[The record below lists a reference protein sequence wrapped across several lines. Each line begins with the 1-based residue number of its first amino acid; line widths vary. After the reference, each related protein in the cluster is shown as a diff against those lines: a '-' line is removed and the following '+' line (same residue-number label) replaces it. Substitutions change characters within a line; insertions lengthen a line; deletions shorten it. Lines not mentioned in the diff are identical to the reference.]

1 MAKSSLIP
9 DEGSY
14 IAFLDDVKT
23 RIRSAQV
30 KAALAVNRELLF
42 LYWAIGREIL
52 ERQQVE
58 GWGSK
63 VLDRL
68 SKDLKREFPEMKG
81 FSRSNLK
88 YMRAFAEAWPDGIGQ
103 APLGQITWY
112 HNIALL
118 EKLKDPNERLW
129 YARETI
135 ENGWSRNV
143 LVAQIKNRLYQRE
156 GTAVNNFAKTLPAPQ
171 SDLAKQIVKDPYNFD
186 FLTLSK
192 TVEEQE
198 LKRALVKHMRDF
210 LLELGVG
217 FAFIGHNYPLTVGD
231 QDFSIDLLFYHL
243 ELRCFVVIELEMGD
257 FKPEYSGM
265 MNFYIAAIDDQKR
278 KEHDQPTIGIILC
291 QTRHKA
297 IAEYS
302 LSNLRNPIAVAEHH
316 WPDAPDDALPSTEQL
331 QSALESAARQIE
343 VGQDDAASGDA

>member
-1 MAKSSLIP
+1 VAKSSLMP
-9 DEGSY
+9 DEGRY

-30 KAALAVNRELLF
+30 KAALAVNRELLL
-42 LYWAIGREIL
+42 LYWHIGREIL
-52 ERQQVE
+52 ARQQAE

-63 VLDRL
+63 VLERL

-156 GTAVNNFAKTLPAPQ
+156 GTAVNNFAKTLPAP
-171 SDLAKQIVKDPYNFD
+171 
-186 FLTLSK
+186 
-192 TVEEQE
+192 
-198 LKRALVKHMRDF
+198 
-210 LLELGVG
+210 
-217 FAFIGHNYPLTVGD
+217 
-231 QDFSIDLLFYHL
+231 
-243 ELRCFVVIELEMGD
+243 
-257 FKPEYSGM
+257 
-265 MNFYIAAIDDQKR
+265 
-278 KEHDQPTIGIILC
+278 
-291 QTRHKA
+291 
-297 IAEYS
+297 
-302 LSNLRNPIAVAEHH
+302 NLI
-316 WPDAPDDALPSTEQL
+316 
-331 QSALESAARQIE
+331 
-343 VGQDDAASGDA
+343 

>member
-1 MAKSSLIP
+1 MPKLSLSP
-9 DEGSY
+9 DEGRH

-42 LYWAIGREIL
+42 LYWAVGREIL
-52 ERQQVE
+52 TRQQAE

-88 YMRAFAEAWPDGIGQ
+88 YMRAFAEAWPDGISQ

-192 TVEEQE
+192 SVEE
-198 LKRALVKHMRDF
+198 
-210 LLELGVG
+210 
-217 FAFIGHNYPLTVGD
+217 
-231 QDFSIDLLFYHL
+231 
-243 ELRCFVVIELEMGD
+243 
-257 FKPEYSGM
+257 
-265 MNFYIAAIDDQKR
+265 
-278 KEHDQPTIGIILC
+278 
-291 QTRHKA
+291 
-297 IAEYS
+297 
-302 LSNLRNPIAVAEHH
+302 
-316 WPDAPDDALPSTEQL
+316 
-331 QSALESAARQIE
+331 
-343 VGQDDAASGDA
+343 

>member
-1 MAKSSLIP
+1 MP
-9 DEGSY
+9 DEGRYS
-14 IAFLDDVKT
+14 AFLNEVKT
-23 RIRSAQV
+23 QIRAAQV
-30 KAALAVNRELLF
+30 KAALAVNRELLL
-42 LYWAIGREIL
+42 LYWQLGREIL
-52 ERQQVE
+52 ARQQAE

-63 VLDRL
+63 VLERL
-68 SKDLKREFPEMKG
+68 SSDLKREFPEMKG

-88 YMRAFAEAWPDGIGQ
+88 YMRAFAEAWPEGISQ

-118 EKLKDPNERLW
+118 EKLKDADERLW

-143 LVAQIKNRLYQRE
+143 LVAQIKNCLYERE
-156 GTAVNNFAKTLPAPQ
+156 STAVNNFAKTLPAPQ
-171 SDLAKQIVKDPYNFD
+171 SDLAQQIVKDPYNFD

-192 TVEEQE
+192 NVEEQD

-231 QDFSIDLLFYHL
+231 QDFHIDLLFYHL

-265 MNFYIAAIDDQKR
+265 MNFYIAAIDAQKR
-278 KEHDQPTIGIILC
+278 KDYDQPTIGIILC

-316 WPDAPDDALPSTEQL
+316 WLDAPPDVLPSTEQL
-331 QSALESAARQIE
+331 RSELENATRLIEGEPEEEASPDSAK
-343 VGQDDAASGDA
+343 